1 MPYDTSDIRK
11 GLKIMMDGSPYT
23 VVEFQFVKPG
33 KGAAFTR
40 TKIKNL
46 LTGNVL
52 ERNLR
57 SGEKLEPADVET
69 KTMQY
74 LYKDGDSF
82 VFMDTDHLR
91 SGSDPAGRPIGDDRG
106 FMPENI
112 NVDVLFFNG
121 RAVDVSL
128 PNFIEQPMVEADPG
142 SAATPPRGTTK
153 PAKIPTGASVN
164 VPLFINVGDIIKID
178 TRTGQYLERVG
189 RAER

>member
-1 MPYDTSDIRK
+1 MYDTSDIRK
-11 GLKIMMDGSPYT
+11 GLKIMIDGSPYT

-40 TKIKNL
+40 TKMKNL

-57 SGEKLEPADVET
+57 SGEKLAPADVET

-74 LYKDGDSF
+74 LYADADSF
-82 VFMDTDHLR
+82 VFMDTTTYDQVQIPR
-91 SGSDPAGRPIGDDRG
+91 ETIGESAL

-112 NVDVLFFNG
+112 NVEVLFFNG
-121 RAVDVSL
+121 RAVGVTL
-128 PNFIEQPMVEADPG
+128 PNFIEQPVLETEPG
-142 SAATPPRGTTK
+142 FRGDTATGATK
-153 PAKIPTGASVN
+153 PARIPPGATVN
-164 VPLFINVGDIIKID
+164 VPLFINAGDIIKID

-189 RAER
+189 RA